1 MSIFICAKVAQRPFH
16 SFPNG
21 VKKNLGATNSL
32 RRNCIIHLNVN
43 KVLII
48 DYKNISKIFPNLVK
62 YSINY
67 LLFHSLPKKI
77 KWPHSLKYFINY
89 S

>member
-1 MSIFICAKVAQRPFH
+1 MSIFICAKVAWRPFH

-21 VKKNLGATNSL
+21 VKNNLRATNSL
-32 RRNCIIHLNVN
+32 RIFLIIHLNVN

-48 DYKNISKIFPNLVK
+48 DYENISKIFPNLVK

-67 LLFHSLPKKI
+67 LLFHSIPRKKE
-77 KWPHSLKYFINY
+77 PHSLKYFINY